1 SLHMAS
7 VLVVDD
13 AAFMRMV
20 LKKIILQAGHKVIA
34 EASNGDEAVEKYRK
48 FRPDIVFLDIVMPPG
63 RLTKDGI
70 DALKI
75 IMREDPEAK
84 VIMCSSMGQHSLVTE
99 ALKIG
104 AKDFVIKPF
113 RPVKILEVL
122 LKYS

>member
-1 SLHMAS
+1 MAS